1 MEPLKPNDP
10 SQLGDWSITGR
21 LGEGEDSVIYL
32 GVRGVAGSEQAA
44 IKLIEDDS
52 FEFESVLGKI
62 KNEVE
67 ALRQLNNESI
77 VKFLEANYEQGNLWI
92 ATEYI
97 HGVTLDTKL
106 KQTKEPL
113 EELHWFRIAENIF
126 HALEA
131 AHAKGIIHKDIKPSN
146 IILGASGAK
155 LIDFGIS
162 HVPERTRIANPG
174 DFEGSRLFSAPENYN
189 RKNIEEMDVFSAGV
203 TLAYAAKLKSVW
215 AGDNQDAVTESI
227 KNDKPDL
234 TGLTPLQ
241 EEFIRPLL
249 EKLPIDR
256 PKSASVHKK
265 ALEYIEYLV
274 DKEHKSKPV
283 ALRVKKSFSRRL
295 RSPWV
300 KWGAP
305 VALVSTMALALTSPW
320 SSVQNLPVD
329 LNVGGPSPSASA
341 SPSPLTASPT
351 PTSTLENSQL
361 SEEGRKAASTCL
373 QLSNEFKI
381 AEANKACLIAANEG
395 DAASMLSLGYNY
407 YVTLKDT
414 KQGLYW
420 YKKSAEKG
428 YAVAMYNLGTLYM
441 NTNPTEAEKWFNK
454 CSDSN
459 YALCSYNLGV
469 LLQKSGR
476 TLEAKVAYEKGM
488 KLKNTGSAYN
498 LGIIYQQEK
507 NWVKA
512 KEVFT
517 VAANLDDYMASY
529 ALGGVYQKNYADV
542 DAACTWYYKSLKLKK
557 DYLPARTTVIE
568 VCKNRKFEVAPDV
581 QISKGPMAPYQAANS
596 GSAFKAGDWVLLLKT
611 SQVDASSASGIQYRI
626 SGTNNPWQYTFYGT
640 FTNAEGVYTYIPERE
655 NLIGTCLDFRLVRES
670 RDGYIVQIWE
680 MLPSICKST

>member
-52 FEFESVLGKI
+52 FEFESALAKI

-67 ALRQLNNESI
+67 ALKQLNNENI
-77 VKFLEANYEQGNLWI
+77 VKLLDARYEPGNLWI

-106 KQTKEPL
+106 KQTREPL
-113 EELHWFRIAENIF
+113 DELHWFRIAENIF

-146 IILGASGAK
+146 IILSESGAK

-162 HVPERTRIANPG
+162 HVPEKTRIANPG

-215 AGDNQDAVTESI
+215 AGDNQDAITESI

-234 TGLTPLQ
+234 SGITPLQ

-256 PKSASVHKK
+256 PNSANVHKK

-274 DKEHKSKPV
+274 DKEHKNKPV
-283 ALRVKKSFSRRL
+283 ALRVKKSLTRRL
-295 RSPWV
+295 KNPWT
-300 KWGAP
+300 KWGLP
-305 VALVSTMALALTSPW
+305 IVLVSAAALLFTSPW
-320 SSVQNLPVD
+320 SSVQNLPSD
-329 LNVGGPSPSASA
+329 LNMGEPSPSVS
-341 SPSPLTASPT
+341 ASPT
-351 PTSTLENSQL
+351 PQTTSPTPISSIESSGL
-361 SEEGRKAASTCL
+361 SEEGQKAASTCI
-373 QLSNEFKI
+373 QLSSEFKI

-407 YVTLKDT
+407 YEILKDT
-414 KQGLYW
+414 KQGLFW

-428 YAVAMYNLGTLYM
+428 YVVAMYNLGTLYM
-441 NTNPTEAEKWFNK
+441 KTNPTEAEKWFSK

-459 YALCSYNLGV
+459 YALCSYNYGV
-469 LLQKSGR
+469 LLQNSGR
-476 TLEAKVAYEKGM
+476 TSEAKIAYEKGM
-488 KLKNTGSAYN
+488 KLKNSGSAYN
-498 LGIIYQQEK
+498 LGIIYRQEK
-507 NWVKA
+507 NWTKA

-517 VAANLDDYMASY
+517 VGANLDNYMASY
-529 ALGGVYQKNYADV
+529 ALGAVYQDNYADL
-542 DAACTWYYKSLKLKK
+542 DTACTWYYKSLKLKK
-557 DYLPARTTVIE
+557 DYLLARTAVIE

-581 QISKGPMAPYQAANS
+581 QISKGPMAPYQAAGS
-596 GSAFKAGDWVLLLKT
+596 GSDYKTGDWVLLLKT
-611 SQVDASSASGIQYRI
+611 DQVDASSASGIQYRI
-626 SGTNNPWQYTFYGT
+626 SGSNNPWQYTFYGT
-640 FTNAEGVYTYIPERE
+640 YRNSAGVYTYIPERD
-655 NLIGTCLDFRLVRES
+655 NLKGACLDFRLVRES

-680 MLPSICKST
+680 MLPSICKSN